1 MFYHFEKGR
10 VLNVL
15 SIIIILPR
23 YIAMSDVSMEMIQ
36 STAFHEMLPM
46 QTTTVCAL
54 WSQLKQ
60 AIDSKWLVFSFY
72 TTS

>member
-1 MFYHFEKGR
+1 
-10 VLNVL
+10 
-15 SIIIILPR
+15 
-23 YIAMSDVSMEMIQ
+23 MSDVSMEMIQ

-46 QTTTVCAL
+46 QTTTVCAFWTL
-54 WSQLKQ
+54 LKQ

>member
-1 MFYHFEKGR
+1 
-10 VLNVL
+10 
-15 SIIIILPR
+15 
-23 YIAMSDVSMEMIQ
+23 MSDVSMEMIE

-54 WSQLKQ
+54 WSQMKQ
-60 AIDSKWLVFSFY
+60 PIDSEWLVFSVY